1 MSTLPIII
9 VVVVIVLVVVV
20 VIIFDDDDDGT
31 DVGDTIRNSN
41 RCQSCTIGEGFV
53 T

>member
-1 MSTLPIII
+1 MTNSEYSGN
-9 VVVVIVLVVVV
+9 
-20 VIIFDDDDDGT
+20 DDDDDDDDDNT

-41 RCQSCTIGEGFV
+41 RCQSCTIGEGIV